1 MLTRIVL
8 SLVAFALVLQ
18 PAKAADPLGA
28 DAQEFIKSHCI
39 KCHDARKQKGK
50 FRLDNLSADFTDPQ
64 VAEKWNEVV
73 FRINAAEMPPEDE
86 PQPSAEEIGRMVG
99 YLTGKIREGAASRM
113 ARRGLLEHYRLSRED
128 YAHTVYALL
137 GVVYDVEAPGAFNE
151 DPRWHGFDRIG
162 AMLATAPSHID
173 RYFKAAD
180 TVIELASLGGE
191 PPSRVQRKAV
201 GEGKRYLA
209 QPGEGWN
216 CFNVRKPGRYRVR
229 MRLSSLP
236 AFTGRAPRLAL
247 WHHNHKK
254 PVWGRYLVADENKP
268 ETLEFEMLFNQGG
281 YKLLNYARTQ
291 KHPNSR

>member
-1 MLTRIVL
+1 M
-8 SLVAFALVLQ
+8 
-18 PAKAADPLGA
+18 
-28 DAQEFIKSHCI
+28 
-39 KCHDARKQKGK
+39 
-50 FRLDNLSADFTDPQ
+50 
-64 VAEKWNEVV
+64 V

-113 ARRGLLEHYRLSRED
+113 ARRGLLEHYRLSREE
-128 YAHTVYALL
+128 YAHTVYDLL

-209 QPGEGWN
+209 QPGEGWKQGSGES
-216 CFNVRKPGRYRVR
+216 FLFFLQRKRALFERLPRSEKEIEVFLVRDD
-229 MRLSSLP
+229 
-236 AFTGRAPRLAL
+236 
-247 WHHNHKK
+247 WH
-254 PVWGRYLVADENKP
+254 
-268 ETLEFEMLFNQGG
+268 
-281 YKLLNYARTQ
+281 
-291 KHPNSR
+291 S